1 MSCSMEILDF
11 LDGCERS
18 EEEIFQ
24 EASTLALA
32 SPSSWNKKNILKIID
47 VVSRGGTK
55 FKVEPSGPESGG
67 WIGVVS
73 NDKSRRFVIETPL
86 SPKNLK
92 HGIITTVPTKTAL
105 AFTENKLNWSQEFIT
120 KTGKRYMYGRG
131 PTARLR
137 YKYHLDERRM
147 CEDLK
152 EHLKLLHD

>member
-1 MSCSMEILDF
+1 MACSIEILDF
-11 LDGCERS
+11 LDDCERL
-18 EEEIFQ
+18 EEAVFQ
-24 EASTLALA
+24 EASKLALS

-67 WIGVVS
+67 WINVMS
-73 NDKSRRFVIETPL
+73 NDDSRRFVIETSR
-86 SPKNLK
+86 SPKHHK
-92 HGIITTVPTKTAL
+92 YGILTTLPTKTAL

-120 KTGKRYMYGRG
+120 KTGLCYMYGRG
-131 PTARLR
+131 PTARPR